1 MEVPADILFR
11 YMERRKKDLELCLLS
26 LDERNF
32 HELERVGHQLKGNGI
47 TFGYADLSDIG
58 NNMERAAKSM
68 NLPEIEKALED
79 FSSWVN
85 QHIN

>member
-11 YMERRKKDLELCLLS
+11 YMERRKKDLELCLMS
-26 LDERNF
+26 LEDNNF

-58 NNMERAAKSM
+58 NSMERAAKNK
-68 NLPEIEKALED
+68 NLPEIEKALEE
-79 FSSWVN
+79 FSSWVS

>member
-1 MEVPADILFR
+1 MEVPADIRFR
-11 YMERRKKDLELCLLS
+11 YMERRKKDLEHCLMS
-26 LDERNF
+26 LEDHNY

-47 TFGYADLSDIG
+47 TFGYADLSAIG
-58 NNMERAAKSM
+58 NCMERAAK
-68 NLPEIEKALED
+68 NKNFPEIEKALED